1 MAILVDKVQKKKDI
15 ALACKELFVSNS
27 LKDLTIS
34 KIASNAGISKGSIYD
49 YFGNKEDIVFELLY
63 IMMTEHD
70 AQKKLKLEKE
80 KTTKSKVKVFA
91 EFFYSEEDADL
102 REIYKDF
109 ISINLVTVNEDM
121 KDFQTECANKYFNWM
136 CEIIQDGIDK
146 NEIIPEAIHIA
157 KGLFA
162 LGEGM
167 FIAKNITNTIDD
179 LQKEIDVNIDTIFS
193 LIEVKK

>member
-1 MAILVDKVQKKKDI
+1 MAIIVDKVQKKKDI

-49 YFGNKEDIVFELLY
+49 YFENKEDIVFELLH

-70 AQKKLKLEKE
+70 AQKKIKLEKV
-80 KTTKSKVKVFA
+80 KTTKNKVKIFA
-91 EFFYSEEDADL
+91 EFFYSEEDAEI

-109 ISINLVTVNEDM
+109 ISINLVTVNENM

-136 CEIIQDGIDK
+136 CEIIQDGIDN
-146 NEIIPEAIHIA
+146 NELMPEAIHIA

-167 FIAKNITNTIDD
+167 FIAKHITNTIDD
-179 LQKEIDVNIDTIFS
+179 LKTELNVNIDTIFS